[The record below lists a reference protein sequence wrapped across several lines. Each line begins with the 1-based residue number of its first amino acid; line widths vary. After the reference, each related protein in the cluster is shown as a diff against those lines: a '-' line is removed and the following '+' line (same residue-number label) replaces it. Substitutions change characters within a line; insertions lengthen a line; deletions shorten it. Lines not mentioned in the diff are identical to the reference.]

1 MKLHEVPEHF
11 RSQYVLQPEQ
21 LETQRFGF
29 LFPKN
34 DCHGHAMPRGQLRI
48 KGAYPN
54 DIVKLKSENG
64 EEFIVRRTE
73 VMTKHSREIVYEW
86 LLEEFRKSL
95 EPAMIAKDKTEAANA
110 LRIPIVA
117 LWMKLSKAKRL
128 GLPVPSWFNK

>member
-29 LFPKN
+29 LFSKN
-34 DCHGHAMPRGQLRI
+34 DCNGHAMPRGQLRI

-54 DIVKLKSENG
+54 DIVKLKSESG

-73 VMTKHSREIVYEW
+73 VMTKHSRDIVHEW
-86 LLEEFRKSL
+86 LIEEFRKSI
-95 EPAMIAKDKTEAANA
+95 EPALGAKDQATAAMLMDIPQVA
-110 LRIPIVA
+110 VHSKLR
-117 LWMKLSKAKRL
+117 KAQRL
-128 GLPVPSWFNK
+128 GFPVPSWFK